1 MRFFGKT
8 FILGLTL
15 TALLGVSALAGEMTK
30 TLTLSRDVSVNGTVV
45 KKGTYKVKIN
55 KETGEMT
62 ILNGKE
68 VIVKTTVTVATDE
81 RKANGDEIALT
92 QNGDTN
98 VLKSIKFDGSRD
110 RFSVTG
116 AQAAPNQ

>member
-15 TALLGVSALAGEMTK
+15 TALLGVSALAGETTK

>member
-1 MRFFGKT
+1 MHSLGKSLL
-8 FILGLTL
+8 LGLSL
-15 TALLGVSALAGEMTK
+15 TVLLGTFALAGEITK
-30 TLTLSRDVSVNGTVV
+30 TLTLSRDMSVNGTVV

-68 VIVKTTVTVATDE
+68 VIAKTTVTVATDE

-92 QNGDTN
+92 QSGDTN
-98 VLKSIKFDGSRD
+98 ILKSIKFDGSRD
-110 RFSVTG
+110 RFNVTS

>member
-1 MRFFGKT
+1 MRSFGKNL
-8 FILGLTL
+8 FLGLTM
-15 TALLGVSALAGEMTK
+15 TALLGASALAGETTK
-30 TLTLSRDVSVNGTVV
+30 TLTLNRDVSVNGTVV

-68 VIVKTTVTVATDE
+68 VIARTTVTLNTDE
-81 RKANGDEIALT
+81 RKANGDELALT
-92 QNGDTN
+92 QSGDVN
-98 VLKSIKFDGSRD
+98 ILKSVKFDGSRD
-110 RFSVTG
+110 RFTVTS

>member
-15 TALLGVSALAGEMTK
+15 TALLGVSALAGETTK

-68 VIVKTTVTVATDE
+68 IIVKTTVTVATDE

>member
-15 TALLGVSALAGEMTK
+15 TALLGVSAMAGEVTK

-55 KETGEMT
+55 RETGEMT

-68 VIVKTTVTVATDE
+68 VVAKTTVTVAADE

-110 RFSVTG
+110 RFNVTS

>member
-8 FILGLTL
+8 FVLGLTL
-15 TALLGVSALAGEMTK
+15 TALLGVSALAGEVIK
-30 TLTLSRDVSVNGTVV
+30 TLTLNRDVSVNGTVV

-68 VIVKTTVTVATDE
+68 VIARTTVSLTMDE

-98 VLKSIKFDGSRD
+98 VLKSIKFDGSRE
-110 RFSVTG
+110 RFNVVS

>member
-1 MRFFGKT
+1 MRFFGKS
-8 FILGLTL
+8 LVLAMTL

-30 TLTLSRDVSVNGTVV
+30 TLTLNRDISVNGTVV

-68 VIVKTTVTVATDE
+68 VVAKTTVTLATDE

-92 QNGDTN
+92 QSGDTN
-98 VLKSIKFDGSRD
+98 VLKSVKFDGSRD
-110 RFSVTG
+110 RFNVTS

>member
-8 FILGLTL
+8 FILGLAL
-15 TALLGVSALAGEMTK
+15 TALLGISALAGEVTK

-110 RFSVTG
+110 RFNVTN

>member
-1 MRFFGKT
+1 MRSFGKNL
-8 FILGLTL
+8 FLGLTM
-15 TALLGVSALAGEMTK
+15 TALLGASALASETTK
-30 TLTLSRDVSVNGTVV
+30 TLTLNRDISVNGTVV

-68 VIVKTTVTVATDE
+68 VIARTTVTLNTDE
-81 RKANGDEIALT
+81 RKANGDELALT
-92 QNGDTN
+92 QSGDVN
-98 VLKSIKFDGSRD
+98 ILKSVKFDGSRD
-110 RFSVTG
+110 RFTVTS